1 MFMKSYNTV
10 KEHYSGSFTERHS
23 EFISDIFPVSS
34 SEEALELI
42 GSVKVAHKKASHVVS
57 AYVLRGGYAKFSD
70 AGEPSGTAGKP
81 VLDVI
86 TANELSDVLITVT
99 RYFGG
104 VLLGAGGLTRAYS
117 TAASIAIKGS
127 VIQTFMPC
135 IPIKIT
141 LSYTL
146 YGKFQAFC
154 SALSYIKMS
163 EPIFTDEVSVDIKIP
178 TEMKDEFISEIT
190 DILNANFSFVEYDE
204 IFADFS

>member
-1 MFMKSYNTV
+1 MKSYSTV
-10 KEHYSGSFTERHS
+10 KEHFTCSFTERHS

-42 GSVKVAHKKASHVVS
+42 GSVKSAHKKASHVVS
-57 AYVLRGGYAKFSD
+57 AYVLRDGYAKFSD

-104 VLLGAGGLTRAYS
+104 VLLGAPGLTRAYS
-117 TAASIAIKGS
+117 TAAAMAVKGCT
-127 VIQTFMPC
+127 IQTFMPC
-135 IPIKIT
+135 IPVTIT

-154 SALSYIKMS
+154 SMLSYIKMS
-163 EPIFTDEVSVDIKIP
+163 EPVFTDEVSIDIKIP
-178 TEMKDEFISEIT
+178 TEVCDEFISEIT
-190 DILNANFSFVEYDE
+190 DILNANFKLVQYDE
-204 IFADFS
+204 ILDVFS